1 MQVVLQGSLRHFGA
15 AELLAF
21 LCGRGE
27 SGTLNLETEG
37 RRARIFF
44 VGDLIV
50 WAEAG
55 RGGDAKEAVLELLSW
70 HAGNF
75 TLIDSVAV
83 PDNVTPLALAVPA
96 LLEEAK
102 KRAESAGVYPDATI
116 FRVVDDPALQ
126 QQVSLSGDQFRLLFR
141 LSAGRAFKDI
151 VGDLG
156 VPKQEVAERL
166 RELVQMG
173 LAAVV
178 TAQQPPP
185 VPSVLQPTTV
195 QPIPQLHEKTDPQ
208 LKKKTTAGRRR
219 TLVGSLTPDGAPDN
233 VYPLL
238 DSAYTLGRAP
248 TNTIAIADGSVS
260 SNHARI
266 LRTPEG
272 FVLEDLQSRNGT
284 YVNGEQVTD
293 KRLLADG
300 DLIRLGKIIMTFNI
314 AREAKMGETTQP
326 EVRIV

>member
-15 AELLAF
+15 AELLSF

-27 SGTLNLETEG
+27 SGTLSLEAGE

-50 WAEAG
+50 WVESD
-55 RGGDAKEAVLELLSW
+55 RGGDPGEAVLAMCDW
-70 HAGNF
+70 PAGSF
-75 TLIDSVAV
+75 SLIDSVAV
-83 PDNVTPLALAVPA
+83 PDNVTPLALGVPA
-96 LLEEAK
+96 LLQEAK
-102 KRAESAGVYPDATI
+102 RRAESSGVYPDATL

-126 QQVSLSGDQFRLLFR
+126 QQISLTGDQFKLLFR
-141 LSAGRAFKDI
+141 LSAGRSFKDI

-156 VPKQEVAERL
+156 VPKQDVADRL
-166 RELVQMG
+166 RQLVKVG
-173 LAAVV
+173 LVTVVAADPQV
-178 TAQQPPP
+178 PPL
-185 VPSVLQPTTV
+185 V
-195 QPIPQLHEKTDPQ
+195 HEKTDPQ
-208 LKKKTTAGRRR
+208 LNKKTTAGRRR

-248 TNTIAIADGSVS
+248 TNSIAISDGSVS
-260 SNHARI
+260 SQHAQI

-272 FVLEDLQSRNGT
+272 FILEDLQSRNGT
-284 YVNGEQVTD
+284 FVNGEQVTE

-300 DLIRLGKIIMTFNI
+300 DLIRLGKVIMTFNL
-314 AREAKMGETTQP
+314 AREGKMGETTQP
-326 EVRIV
+326 EVRLG